1 MPNLYELTGN
11 MLTLQEL
18 LLNPPE
24 ELDEQAIIDTLE
36 AVQGEYDF
44 KLESCAKVVKNLEAD
59 IETYKA
65 ESKRLSDKAK
75 SLKNNV
81 DRLKQAMFNS
91 MKTTGTTKVKG
102 QLFTVAIQKNG
113 GKLPIIVDVP
123 TEDLPDNLI
132 KVVES
137 PDMDAIAK
145 LIESGNTQYAHY
157 GERGE
162 SLRIK

>member
-24 ELDEQAIIDTLE
+24 ELDEQTLIDTLE
-36 AVQGEYDF
+36 AVQGEYDY

-59 IETYKA
+59 IDAYKA
-65 ESKRLSDKAK
+65 EVKRLTDKRK
-75 SLKNNV
+75 SLELNV
-81 DRLKQAMFNS
+81 DRLKKAMFES